1 MNNHISQFKEHL
13 LSPYLQSVKDPIPV
27 LIEKLSV
34 GKDILVKVSTEND
47 NLILRNSKKYNS
59 IQIDANFDK
68 KSFLLPKFEKLVNL
82 FSNKR
87 SPNFPTREQKYLL
100 EKLKHIPVYTVVNKK
115 NEIVTASPRDS
126 KEYNSLEWVR
136 NKYNELFFWNGDN
149 GSISLSLFFMN
160 KEDAATYLHE
170 ICKKEPKESEILG
183 LSIKTVG
190 LDVFY
195 KFNRTSAP
203 KTQTRLIADLREVD
217 LVLTKY
223 ISTPNNTINSKQK
236 YSKTW
241 FQGTPTYSFK
251 LQKTLKQKRL
261 SQYYFN
267 SENEQKIV
275 FFSREDA
282 LKAWKVY
289 ASKNSVDSF
298 AKEPNLEIYNL
309 ENLLTDLE
317 NNEFSK
323 RIDITMVPP
332 YSSYESSKSPEK
344 TVLHSDHTLIDE
356 YLFKSKLKL
365 KNLQRFYKGIVWLF
379 TSDTLPSEE
388 NSW

>member
-136 NKYNELFFWNGDN
+136 NKYNELFFGM
-149 GSISLSLFFMN
+149 G
-160 KEDAATYLHE
+160 
-170 ICKKEPKESEILG
+170 
-183 LSIKTVG
+183 
-190 LDVFY
+190 
-195 KFNRTSAP
+195 
-203 KTQTRLIADLREVD
+203 
-217 LVLTKY
+217 
-223 ISTPNNTINSKQK
+223 
-236 YSKTW
+236 
-241 FQGTPTYSFK
+241 
-251 LQKTLKQKRL
+251 
-261 SQYYFN
+261 
-267 SENEQKIV
+267 
-275 FFSREDA
+275 
-282 LKAWKVY
+282 
-289 ASKNSVDSF
+289 
-298 AKEPNLEIYNL
+298 
-309 ENLLTDLE
+309 
-317 NNEFSK
+317 
-323 RIDITMVPP
+323 ITGR
-332 YSSYESSKSPEK
+332 Y
-344 TVLHSDHTLIDE
+344 H
-356 YLFKSKLKL
+356 
-365 KNLQRFYKGIVWLF
+365 
-379 TSDTLPSEE
+379 
-388 NSW
+388 